1 MVVEK
6 PVRDFATAALIIII
20 FTTDL
25 IIFLSIVY
33 KMKPS
38 SSNLGSRIGSI
49 IAAIT
54 IFFIILSENLIEA
67 QETVDVGK
75 TGWEVKRPVMAAACE
90 SGCPWGEL
98 GDYVKKA
105 MEPFGYS
112 VILCRNCNRSY
123 GPRLVSTHDY
133 PPPLD
138 EINLADGTNV
148 RINAR
153 VDFGVTSSAM
163 LSTAYN
169 STLGNKEP
177 YRNLRLIA
185 KIEDPFY
192 FLIAARK
199 ESGIKDLA
207 SIKQLQKPVR
217 IMGADNNMMT
227 ILKYYGISADDI
239 KAWGGKIG
247 ITSEEAFKGDFDI
260 VSGFLASPSLNPESS
275 SWTTLSQKFDLY
287 FFELPDELLKL
298 LSQQSVDAESVVA
311 QHNLLRGI
319 NRRIK
324 TLGRSGESFFA
335 RDDTPEQAAYDLA
348 KAIDENHKDLKW
360 FIRIYTY
367 DQNTVWKN
375 FGVPLHPGAERY
387 YREAG
392 YIKD

>member
-1 MVVEK
+1 LVL
-6 PVRDFATAALIIII
+6 RDFIT
-20 FTTDL
+20 
-25 IIFLSIVY
+25 IVY
-33 KMKPS
+33 NMKTS
-38 SSNLGSRIGSI
+38 LSKLFIKIGSI
-49 IAAIT
+49 IAIVSFT
-54 IFFIILSENLIEA
+54 SIILPENLLRA

-98 GDYVKKA
+98 GDYVKEA
-105 MEPFGYS
+105 MQPLGYS

-138 EINLADGTNV
+138 EINLGDGTNV

-169 STLGNKEP
+169 STSSNKEP

-247 ITSEEAFKGDFDI
+247 VTMDEALKGDFDI

-298 LSQQSVDAESVVA
+298 LAQQSVDAEFVVA

-335 RDDTPEQAAYDLA
+335 RDDTPVQAAYDLA
-348 KAIDENHKDLKW
+348 KAIDENHKALKW
-360 FIRIYTY
+360 FIRVYTY
-367 DQNTVWKN
+367 DQNTVWMN
-375 FGVPLHPGAERY
+375 YGVPLHPGAEKY

>member
-1 MVVEK
+1 M
-6 PVRDFATAALIIII
+6 
-20 FTTDL
+20 
-25 IIFLSIVY
+25 Y
-33 KMKPS
+33 KMKTS
-38 SSNLGSRIGSI
+38 SSKLVAKIGSL
-49 IAAIT
+49 IAVISLSA
-54 IFFIILSENLIEA
+54 IILPENLIEA

-105 MEPFGYS
+105 MEPLGYS

-138 EINLADGTNV
+138 EINLGDGTNV

-163 LSTAYN
+163 LSSAYN
-169 STLGNKEP
+169 GTPGNKEP
-177 YRNLRLIA
+177 FRNLRLIA

-207 SIKQLQKPVR
+207 SIKNLQKPVK

-247 ITSEEAFKGDFDI
+247 VTMEEALKGDFDI

-287 FFELPDELLKL
+287 FFELPEELLKL
-298 LSQQSVDAESVVA
+298 LAQQNVDAEFVEV
-311 QHNLLRGI
+311 QHSLLRGI

-348 KAIDENHKDLKW
+348 KAIDENHSALKW

-367 DQNTVWKN
+367 DPNTVWKN
-375 FGVPLHPGAERY
+375 FGVPLHPGAEKY

>member
-1 MVVEK
+1 
-6 PVRDFATAALIIII
+6 
-20 FTTDL
+20 
-25 IIFLSIVY
+25 
-33 KMKPS
+33 MKPS
-38 SSNLGSRIGSI
+38 SSKLAAKIGSI
-49 IAAIT
+49 IAIIFLSAI
-54 IFFIILSENLIEA
+54 FLPENLIYA
-67 QETVDVGK
+67 QETIDVGK
-75 TGWEVKRPVMAAACE
+75 TGWDVKRPVMAAACE

-105 MEPFGYS
+105 MEPLGYS

-123 GPRLVSTHDY
+123 GPRLVSTNDY

-138 EINLADGTNV
+138 EINLGDGTNV

-169 STLGNKEP
+169 GTSGNKEP
-177 YRNLRLIA
+177 FRNLRLIA

-192 FLIAARK
+192 FLIASRK

-247 ITSEEAFKGDFDI
+247 VPMEEALKGDFDI

-287 FFELPDELLKL
+287 FFELPDELLKIL
-298 LSQQSVDAESVVA
+298 AQQSVDAEFVEA

-335 RDDTPEQAAYDLA
+335 REDTPEKAAYDLA
-348 KAIDENHKDLKW
+348 KAIDENHSALKW
-360 FIRIYTY
+360 FIRVYTY
-367 DQNTVWKN
+367 DPGTVWKN
-375 FGVPLHPGAERY
+375 FGVPLHPGAEKY